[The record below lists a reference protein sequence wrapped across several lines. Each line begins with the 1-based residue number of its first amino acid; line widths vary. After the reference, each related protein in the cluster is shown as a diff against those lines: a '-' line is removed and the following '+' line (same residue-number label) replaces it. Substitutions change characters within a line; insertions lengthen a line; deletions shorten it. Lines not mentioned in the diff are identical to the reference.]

1 MSVTRQPTSNQS
13 ADPGQ
18 GGSAVTTPSNTGHAS
33 TICSAGP
40 GASTTKSCKWTGFAD
55 VSGSRSSVKL
65 LFDWVQN
72 GDVSDGSSNQ
82 FRIQYSIN
90 GGSNWN
96 TVFDHTG
103 FQGSSSN
110 NNEQVTLSN
119 SQDLTQVQVRD
130 LLFTASNAENGSA
143 MTATVSNI
151 RIEVEQNNGLAIL
164 AGGT

>member
-1 MSVTRQPTSNQS
+1 
-13 ADPGQ
+13 
-18 GGSAVTTPSNTGHAS
+18 
-33 TICSAGP
+33 
-40 GASTTKSCKWTGFAD
+40 

-65 LFDWVQN
+65 FFDWSQN
-72 GDVSDGSSNQ
+72 GDVNDGSSNE
-82 FRIQYSIN
+82 FRVQYSIN

-96 TVFDHTG
+96 TIFDHTG
-103 FQGSSSN
+103 FQDSASN

-130 LLFTASNAENGSA
+130 LLFTQSTAEDGSA

-151 RIEVEQNNGLAIL
+151 RIEVEQSGGLAIL